1 MSQYSIL
8 GQLIFLGGHFLLKI
22 IRTHQGVPPQ
32 VKKSG
37 VFGQKH
43 AFLEPSIIL
52 RLVKT
57 KFLENMTSCFWLPF
71 SQFWSDFHS
80 A

>member
-8 GQLIFLGGHFLLKI
+8 VQQIFWGGHFLSKI
-22 IRTHQGVPPQ
+22 IRTYQGVSPH

-37 VFGQKH
+37 VFGQKP

-52 RLVKT
+52 RLVT
-57 KFLENMTSCFWLPF
+57 ANYDQNMTICFLL
-71 SQFWSDFHS
+71 
-80 A
+80 